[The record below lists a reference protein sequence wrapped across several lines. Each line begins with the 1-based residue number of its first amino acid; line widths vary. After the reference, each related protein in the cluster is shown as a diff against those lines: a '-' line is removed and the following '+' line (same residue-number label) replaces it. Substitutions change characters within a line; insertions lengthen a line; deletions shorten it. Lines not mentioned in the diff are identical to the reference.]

1 MQKPIFPT
9 AVIALLLLAPLAQAG
24 NSRAAARLDRLLGAT
39 RSLTARFT
47 ETVVN
52 ANAATVRQASGYV
65 AIAKPGRFRWDYRKP
80 YRQLIVADGKTLWI
94 YDPGLEQVTV
104 KPEPGALAAGPAALL
119 AGEADISRNFRVS
132 LLPRHGGL
140 DWLRLVPR
148 SKNADYTAIELGL
161 AAHDEIRV
169 MRLVSRLG
177 QTTRIKFSDVRRN
190 PAIPVAQF
198 RFVPPAGV
206 DVVRD
211 TSPPGPSTGGS

>member
-1 MQKPIFPT
+1 MRKRILP
-9 AVIALLLLAPLAQAG
+9 AAAIALLILAPLAQAS
-24 NSRAAARLDRLLGAT
+24 NSRAAARLDRLLGET
-39 RSLTARFT
+39 HSLTARFS

-52 ANAATVRQASGYV
+52 ANAAIVRQASGYV

-119 AGEADISRNFRVS
+119 AGKAQVSKNFRVS

-148 SKNADYTAIELGL
+148 SKNADYAAIEIGL
-161 AAHDEIRV
+161 AADDEIRV
-169 MRLVSRLG
+169 MKLVSRLG
-177 QTTRIKFSDVRRN
+177 QTTRIEFSDVRRN
-190 PAIPVAQF
+190 QAIPAARF
-198 RFVPPAGV
+198 HFVPPAGA
-206 DVVRD
+206 DVVHD
-211 TSPPGPSTGGS
+211 TAPPGSSTGGS